1 MTRAGGIYGNIT
13 ICGGILMTPNGPR
26 MGQKRAGPAGG
37 AWTLGGHLRGAL
49 LDDSRRTDDY

>member
-1 MTRAGGIYGNIT
+1 
-13 ICGGILMTPNGPR
+13 MTPSGPR